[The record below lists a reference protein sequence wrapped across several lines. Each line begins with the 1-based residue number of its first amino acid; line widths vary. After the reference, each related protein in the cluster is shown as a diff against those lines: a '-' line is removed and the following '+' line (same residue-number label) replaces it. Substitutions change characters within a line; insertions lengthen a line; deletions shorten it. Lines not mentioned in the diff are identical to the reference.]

1 MDVSY
6 RRSLDRKITNDIGEL
21 ENVQFL
27 LFGEMKYSEER
38 NQAERMLD
46 NLDEKEKENYIDTC
60 LNLIGKNSVFNNEY
74 QLLLEEF
81 YPYLI
86 TLHKL
91 EDVLKGKVRIL
102 CGSMNPGLGIDY
114 LYSFKFPDIPHP
126 YYLSGTKIK
135 NLYEKAMTMVYDLI
149 QFEEEFWKK
158 LHKELITHFMTV
170 ELPELHEN
178 SFKKLFSNDYNNDD
192 SIIPMYIQLCKDISK
207 ISDGWSDKEKINN
220 ICSKISLKISLA
232 EVVADGCIFIMKDY
246 SYEMVK
252 NRTIT
257 EKILSA
263 LKINAYDVLDTSKSF
278 LKSAAN
284 FCKRKGG
291 RRKKKTKKSKKKK
304 RKSKKK
310 KRKSKK
316 RRRTKNCRRR

>member
-27 LFGEMKYSEER
+27 LFGEMNYLNLEER

-46 NLDEKEKENYIDTC
+46 NLDKEEKENYIETC

-114 LYSFKFPDIPHP
+114 LYSFKFPEIPQ
-126 YYLSGTKIK
+126 YGLSGTKIK
-135 NLYEKAMTMVYDLI
+135 NLYEKAMTMVYDLS
-149 QFEEEFWKK
+149 
-158 LHKELITHFMTV
+158 LIH
-170 ELPELHEN
+170 
-178 SFKKLFSNDYNNDD
+178 
-192 SIIPMYIQLCKDISK
+192 I
-207 ISDGWSDKEKINN
+207 
-220 ICSKISLKISLA
+220 
-232 EVVADGCIFIMKDY
+232 
-246 SYEMVK
+246 
-252 NRTIT
+252 
-257 EKILSA
+257 
-263 LKINAYDVLDTSKSF
+263 
-278 LKSAAN
+278 
-284 FCKRKGG
+284 
-291 RRKKKTKKSKKKK
+291 
-304 RKSKKK
+304 
-310 KRKSKK
+310 
-316 RRRTKNCRRR
+316 

>member
-27 LFGEMKYSEER
+27 LFGEMNYRNLER
-38 NQAERMLD
+38 RNEAESMLD
-46 NLDEKEKENYIDTC
+46 NLDKKEKKKYIDTC
-60 LNLIGKNSVFNNEY
+60 LDLIKKNRELNRVYKHLLNN
-74 QLLLEEF
+74 F

-114 LYSFKFPDIPHP
+114 LYSFKFPITDK
-126 YYLSGTKIK
+126 YGSGTKIK

-149 QFEEEFWKK
+149 QLEEDFWEI
-158 LHKELITHFMTV
+158 LHKELIIHFMTV
-170 ELPELHEN
+170 ELPELDEN
-178 SFKKLFSNDYNNDD
+178 RFKKLFSNDYNNDD
-192 SIIPMYIQLCKDISK
+192 SNIPMYIELCKDISK

-220 ICSKISLKISLA
+220 ICSKISQKISLA

-246 SYEMVK
+246 SYERVK

-257 EKILSA
+257 EDILVA
-263 LKINAYDVLDTSKSF
+263 LEKMTIDVLDTSKSF
-278 LKSAAN
+278 LKSAAI
-284 FCKRKGG
+284 FCKRKEKKEGG

-304 RKSKKK
+304 RKSKKRRHAK
-310 KRKSKK
+310 KS
-316 RRRTKNCRRR
+316 RRR